1 MKLITR
7 QTWLVVLLVFI
18 FEALSLSAYYYPPL
32 KLIGGII
39 LVIFTLVATWR
50 NLEFGLLILF
60 AELIIGSKG
69 HLLELSFVSG
79 RMLIFGVVM
88 LVYLVQLI
96 KKEERA
102 KLIAAWL
109 EFKSKKAL
117 IALAFFVI
125 TSLMIA
131 LANTTKLADIFADFN
146 SWLFFLIIFPITAVY
161 FQAKPEIYKRLA
173 IVSAAAFLWLSF
185 ETFLILYLYSHNIP
199 VMADIYFWLRKTGV
213 AEVTATLNGF
223 PRIFLQSQIYAAVLI
238 LITTF
243 SLKIK
248 TKSVWLLTSLAWGVI
263 FLSMSRSFWLAL
275 IVCLFLGLALSWK
288 QIVKNLS
295 FIIFSAAI
303 GAAFIFLIVVFPIP
317 RAGSFSLDSFTNRL
331 SSGEAAVASRW
342 SLLPVLV
349 KEIKQS
355 PIIGQGFGHS
365 VSYKSSDP
373 RVLADNPSGEY
384 TTYAFE
390 WGYLALWLKLGILGL
405 ISYLW
410 LLGKNVLIGFKQKN
424 FLFLSLILVGLVQIF
439 TPYLDHPLGIA
450 LVVVIIVLTESCLK
464 LENNVY

>member
-18 FEALSLSAYYYPPL
+18 FEALSLAAYYYPPL
-32 KLIGGII
+32 KLIGGLI

-69 HLLELSFVSG
+69 HLLELSFISG
-79 RMLIFGVVM
+79 RMIIFGIVM
-88 LVYLVQLI
+88 LVYLVQLF

-125 TSLMIA
+125 TSLIIA
-131 LANTTKLADIFADFN
+131 LANTTKLTDIFADFN
-146 SWLFFLIIFPITAVY
+146 NWLFFLIIFPITAVY

-173 IVSAAAFLWLSF
+173 IVATAAFLWLSL
-185 ETFLILYLYSHNIP
+185 ETFLILYLYSHNIS
-199 VMADIYFWLRKTGV
+199 VMTDIYFWLRKTGV

-223 PRIFLQSQIYAAVLI
+223 PRIFLQSQIYAAVVI

-248 TKSVWLLTSLAWGVI
+248 DKGIWLLATLAWGVI

-275 IVCLFLGLALSWK
+275 IVCLFLGLVFNFK
-288 QIVKNLS
+288 QLVKNLS
-295 FIIFSAAI
+295 FVIFTAVM
-303 GAAFIFLIVVFPIP
+303 GAALIFLIVIFPIP

-349 KEIKQS
+349 NEIKQS
-355 PIIGQGFGHS
+355 PIIGKGFGHS

-410 LLGKNVLIGFKQKN
+410 LLGQNILIGFKQRN
-424 FLFLSLILVGLVQIF
+424 FLFLSLILVGLIQIF

-450 LVVVIIVLTESCLK
+450 LVVMIIVLTESCLK

>member
-18 FEALSLSAYYYPPL
+18 FEALSLAAYYYPPL
-32 KLIGGII
+32 KIIGGLI

-69 HLLELSFVSG
+69 HLLELSFISG
-79 RMLIFGVVM
+79 RMIIFGIVM
-88 LVYLVQLI
+88 LVYLVQLF

-125 TSLMIA
+125 TSLIIA
-131 LANTTKLADIFADFN
+131 LANTTKLTDIFADFN
-146 SWLFFLIIFPITAVY
+146 NWLFFLIIFPITAVY

-173 IVSAAAFLWLSF
+173 IVATAAFLWLSL
-185 ETFLILYLYSHNIP
+185 ETFLILYLYSHNIS
-199 VMADIYFWLRKTGV
+199 VMTDIYFWLRKTGV

-223 PRIFLQSQIYAAVLI
+223 PRIFLQSQIYAAVVI

-248 TKSVWLLTSLAWGVI
+248 DKGIWLLATLAWGVI

-275 IVCLFLGLALSWK
+275 IVCLLLGLVSNFK
-288 QIVKNLS
+288 QLVKNLS
-295 FIIFSAAI
+295 FVLFTAVM
-303 GAAFIFLIVVFPIP
+303 GAVLIFLIVIFPIP

-349 KEIKQS
+349 NEIKQS
-355 PIIGQGFGHS
+355 PIIGKGFGHS
-365 VSYKSSDP
+365 VNYKSSDP

-410 LLGKNVLIGFKQKN
+410 LLGQNILIGFKQRN
-424 FLFLSLILVGLVQIF
+424 FLFLSLILVGLIQIF

-450 LVVVIIVLTESCLK
+450 LVVMIIVLTESCLK